1 MEKGLK
7 RGSENGG
14 RNRGRQGKGISSN
27 HREGIRGR
35 AGAADYYSWRSWVS
49 VGDRLWFDREEHEA
63 VVVLLSGQEI
73 IRTCCG
79 WQCRIDCSTEQ
90 VVFICK

>member
-1 MEKGLK
+1 MSL
-7 RGSENGG
+7 
-14 RNRGRQGKGISSN
+14 
-27 HREGIRGR
+27 
-35 AGAADYYSWRSWVS
+35 
-49 VGDRLWFDREEHEA
+49 GDRLWFDREEHEA